1 MQQFIKG
8 NIEETVE
15 YRRRAKD
22 GRTIWAQTVARLYC
36 GPITGNTMCFI
47 YSYDTNDSKIAQ
59 EMISNVVNLDYDY
72 LSLVDLANNDYIMYA
87 NTEDP
92 TNPIPPLRSSD
103 YEKSVADYAR
113 ENLVT
118 EDIDRNIRD
127 MSIDNIR
134 KQLADKDSFISYV
147 SLKEKDGSQSRKKL
161 QYSYMD
167 RDHEMVLLS
176 RMVITDIYE
185 REQEQMRELKDAN
198 RAKNDFLSQMSH
210 DLRTPMNAIVGL
222 SNLAKD
228 ELDDLS
234 AMKKY
239 IDNINEAGQFL
250 LGLVNDCLDMEK
262 LSAKKMKLNETP
274 YIYPQFVNSV
284 CTIIAPLCRKK
295 NIKLIV
301 DNLPEPY
308 YVLIDHIRFEQIFIN
323 LLNNSV
329 KYTPEGGTIELRVMG
344 NEREGD
350 CIHSHLMVKDNGI
363 GMSEAFQTRMFL
375 PFEQESPGGNQ
386 QDRGT
391 GLGLP
396 IVKNL
401 VDLMGGKITVKSKQ
415 NVGTEFHVFFDM
427 PVLKTDE
434 VEDVRPASAADL
446 QVLSGKRIL
455 ICEDNQLNLEIA
467 RKLLEKK
474 DVQVICAENGK
485 VGVETF
491 STSEP
496 GYIQAIIMDIR
507 MPVMDGIEA
516 TKRIRALKRAD
527 AKTIP
532 IVAMTANAF
541 EEDVRATLDAG
552 MNEHLGKPVDPNRL
566 YSVLAELMEKRN

>member
-176 RMVITDIYE
+176 RMDKIG
-185 REQEQMRELKDAN
+185 
-198 RAKNDFLSQMSH
+198 RA
-210 DLRTPMNAIVGL
+210 
-222 SNLAKD
+222 
-228 ELDDLS
+228 
-234 AMKKY
+234 
-239 IDNINEAGQFL
+239 
-250 LGLVNDCLDMEK
+250 
-262 LSAKKMKLNETP
+262 
-274 YIYPQFVNSV
+274 
-284 CTIIAPLCRKK
+284 
-295 NIKLIV
+295 
-301 DNLPEPY
+301 
-308 YVLIDHIRFEQIFIN
+308 
-323 LLNNSV
+323 
-329 KYTPEGGTIELRVMG
+329 
-344 NEREGD
+344 
-350 CIHSHLMVKDNGI
+350 
-363 GMSEAFQTRMFL
+363 
-375 PFEQESPGGNQ
+375 
-386 QDRGT
+386 
-391 GLGLP
+391 
-396 IVKNL
+396 
-401 VDLMGGKITVKSKQ
+401 
-415 NVGTEFHVFFDM
+415 HV
-427 PVLKTDE
+427 
-434 VEDVRPASAADL
+434 
-446 QVLSGKRIL
+446 
-455 ICEDNQLNLEIA
+455 
-467 RKLLEKK
+467 
-474 DVQVICAENGK
+474 
-485 VGVETF
+485 
-491 STSEP
+491 
-496 GYIQAIIMDIR
+496 
-507 MPVMDGIEA
+507 
-516 TKRIRALKRAD
+516 
-527 AKTIP
+527 
-532 IVAMTANAF
+532 
-541 EEDVRATLDAG
+541 
-552 MNEHLGKPVDPNRL
+552 
-566 YSVLAELMEKRN
+566 